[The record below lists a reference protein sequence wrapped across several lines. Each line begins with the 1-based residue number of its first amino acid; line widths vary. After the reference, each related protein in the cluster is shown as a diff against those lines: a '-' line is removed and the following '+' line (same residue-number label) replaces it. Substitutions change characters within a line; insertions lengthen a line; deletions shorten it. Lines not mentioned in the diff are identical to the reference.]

1 MTTLRSAKLEELDKQ
16 ISEAQDRF
24 VNARTEAD
32 AKVNELQAQIRQVEL
47 DARKEIDGIQ
57 KELGDLRGAHYTE
70 HRRLVGEACNACVI
84 EANELAC
91 DVDNAYA
98 VHDNLRERLAAA
110 VRGTIATDWAEDIT
124 DALEHRQQFGGF
136 TYGMLLSLTNVNGRS
151 LTDKQAQR
159 AWEILEDVCPKRGM
173 TNTDFAQVML
183 GTPYPIYRTENGLV
197 CARLS

>member
-47 DARKEIDGIQ
+47 DAQKEIAGIQ
-57 KELGDLRGAHYTE
+57 KELGDLRGEHYTE
-70 HRRLVGEACNACVI
+70 HRRLVDEACNACVI
-84 EANELAC
+84 KANELAC

-98 VHDNLRERLAAA
+98 VHDNLRERITAA
-110 VRGTIATDWAEDIT
+110 VGGKLATDWAEDIT
-124 DALEHRQQFGGF
+124 DALEHRQQYGGY
-136 TYGMLLSLTNVNGRS
+136 TYGMLLSLTNVNGRG

-159 AWEILEDVCPKRGM
+159 AWEILEDACPKRGV
-173 TNTDFAQVML
+173 TDYNEQVML